1 MSGSQIAVYLGNW
14 WPIDLGTPASSGS
27 GESLR
32 YAYFPLKR
40 RLVIDQCGALTIYDT
55 GDYQFRGAIQSSP
68 RDAKLSFSSQR
79 GRIDLDKLSIAN

>member
-1 MSGSQIAVYLGNW
+1 MFLGNW

-32 YAYFPLKR
+32 YAYFPLKC
-40 RLVIDQCGALTIYDT
+40 RLVIEQSGAQTIYDT
-55 GDYQFRGAIQSSP
+55 GEYQFRGAIQSNP

-79 GRIDLDKLSIAN
+79 GRVNLDKLSIAN